1 MPMTMTTTPSQRSG
15 GRLLACAFLLV
26 AGILGALPAARAQA
40 WPNAPVRII
49 VPYVPGGTI
58 DITARLMAG
67 KLSQAWGQPVVVEN
81 RAGAAGTIGANIV
94 AKAAPDGYTLL
105 LAAASELT
113 IAQTTIKNMPFNALT
128 DFTPIVLVARS
139 PFVLVVNS
147 KVPVANLAELIALAK
162 KQPGKLNYGTSG
174 AGTTTHLVA
183 EMFNAAAGIQT
194 SHIPYKGS
202 GLMMND
208 LVGGQVDMAFDTIA
222 TTKPHID
229 SGSLR
234 AIGATMARRSPAAP
248 EIPTFDEQ
256 GLKDFVGGSWVGF
269 LGPANLPAPI
279 VARVLADVTALLN
292 AGLAEELT
300 RRGLDPAGL
309 PPAAFAA
316 LIRADHAKFSAIGE
330 RAGLKPE

>member
-1 MPMTMTTTPSQRSG
+1 MNLTARAFLSPRSMAAAA
-15 GRLLACAFLLV
+15 LLLV
-26 AGILGALPAARAQA
+26 AAITCCPTAFAEEWPAR
-40 WPNAPVRII
+40 PVRII

-58 DITARLMAG
+58 DITARLMAT

-81 RAGAAGTIGANIV
+81 RAGAAGTIGANLV
-94 AKAAPDGYTLL
+94 AKAPPDGYTLL

-139 PFVLVVNS
+139 PFVLVVNA
-147 KVPVANLAELIALAK
+147 KVPANTLQELVALAK
-162 KQPGKLNYGTSG
+162 RQPGKLNYGTSG

-183 EMFNAAAGIQT
+183 ELFNGAAGVQIT
-194 SHIPYKGS
+194 HIPYKGS

-222 TTKPHID
+222 TTKPHIEA
-229 SGSLR
+229 GSLR
-234 AIGATMARRSPAAP
+234 AIGATSLKRLPAAP
-248 EIPTFDEQ
+248 NIPTFDEQ

-269 LGPANLPAPI
+269 LGPAALPPA
-279 VARVLADVTALLN
+279 VSARVQADVIAMLTS
-292 AGLAEELT
+292 GLAEELS
-300 RRGLDPAGL
+300 RRGLEPAGL
-309 PPAAFAA
+309 PAAQFAE
-316 LIRADHAKFSAIGE
+316 LIRADHTKWTSVAL

>member
-1 MPMTMTTTPSQRSG
+1 MTTISPWRRLA
-15 GRLLACAFLLV
+15 RLLGSAFLF
-26 AGILGALPAARAQA
+26 AAALGAGSAAWAQA

-67 KLSQAWGQPVVVEN
+67 RLSQAWGQPVVVEN
-81 RAGAAGTIGANIV
+81 RGGAAGTIGANIV
-94 AKAAPDGYTLL
+94 AKAPPDGYTLL
-105 LAAASELT
+105 LAAASEMT

-147 KVPVANLAELIALAK
+147 KVPATNLAELIALAR

-208 LVGGQVDMAFDTIA
+208 LVGGQLDMAFDTIA
-222 TTKPHID
+222 TTKPHTE
-229 SGSLR
+229 SGTLR

-256 GLKDFVGGSWVGF
+256 GLKNFVGGSWVGF

-279 VARVLADVTALLN
+279 VARVLADVTQLLHT
-292 AGLAEELT
+292 GLADELT

-309 PPAAFAA
+309 PPEQFAA
-316 LIRADHAKFSAIGE
+316 LIRDDHAKFTAIGQ

>member
-1 MPMTMTTTPSQRSG
+1 MTVSSRSP
-15 GRLLACAFLLV
+15 RWLVATALLV
-26 AGILGALPAARAQA
+26 MAGVTHVSTALAQT
-40 WPNAPVRII
+40 WPSSPVRII

-67 KLSQAWGQPVVVEN
+67 KLSEAWGQPVVVEN
-81 RAGAAGTIGANIV
+81 RGGAAGTIGASVV

-113 IAQTTIKNMPFNALT
+113 IAQAVIKNMPFNALT

-139 PFVLVVNS
+139 PFVLVVNA
-147 KVPVANLAELIALAK
+147 KVPATNLADLIALAK
-162 KQPGKLNYGTSG
+162 RQPGKLNYGTSG
-174 AGTTTHLVA
+174 SGTTTHLVA
-183 EMFNAAAGIQT
+183 ELFNGAAGIKT
-194 SHIPYKGS
+194 THIPYKGS

-208 LVGGQVDMAFDTIA
+208 LVAGQVDMAFDTIA
-222 TTKPHID
+222 TTRPHIEA
-229 SGSLR
+229 GSLR
-234 AIGATMARRSPAAP
+234 PIGATMAKRSPAAP

-269 LGPANLPAPI
+269 LGPAGLPAPI
-279 VARVLADVTALLN
+279 VARVQADVSALLA
-292 AGLAEELT
+292 AGLADELT

-309 PPAAFAA
+309 TAPEFAA
-316 LIRADHAKFSAIGE
+316 LIRADHVKWTGVAQ